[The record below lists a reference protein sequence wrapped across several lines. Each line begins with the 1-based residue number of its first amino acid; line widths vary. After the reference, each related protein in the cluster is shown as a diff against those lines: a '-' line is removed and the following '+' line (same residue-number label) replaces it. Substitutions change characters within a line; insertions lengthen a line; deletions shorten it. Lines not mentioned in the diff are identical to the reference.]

1 VRRLEMIATPFSADP
16 LDVVPGVE
24 ATLEAVSPAPTLIT
38 EQQVAFATAAA
49 VPVWSPTVRWWAKA
63 IHAVRAAAS
72 STLRTSRADA
82 RRPRSNYPQRS
93 AYLENARM
101 AREMERL

>member
-1 VRRLEMIATPFSADP
+1 MIATPFSAHP
-16 LDVVPGVE
+16 LDVLPDVE

-49 VPVWSPTVRWWAKA
+49 LVPSPTMRWWAKA

-72 STLRTSRADA
+72 PMHVTSRADPWQ
-82 RRPRSNYPQRS
+82 PRSDYQQRFT
-93 AYLENARM
+93 YLENARM